1 MSEKKRKV
9 LAIFLFVIIVFCIIG
24 IVKPSKKTKATSIK
38 TQTNIKKTEAQS
50 ETTLETSLVISTKE
64 DKQNESSTL
73 DSMSIVFLETVKNDV
88 TNKWKLAKVTGNK
101 STEEYALDYYK
112 QYFKEDNE
120 VHAVVNFTLNT
131 TARVTYTGGIINVSI
146 YEHVNGE
153 EQDAKKLFT
162 GKKLEDYHIEVATGN
177 IEQIE

>member
-9 LAIFLFVIIVFCIIG
+9 LGVFLLVILVFCIIG
-24 IVKPSKKTKATSIK
+24 IAKPSKKNKDTSIK
-38 TQTNIKKTEAQS
+38 TQTNNKKTEVQS
-50 ETTLETSLVISTKE
+50 ETTLETSLVISTKDE
-64 DKQNESSTL
+64 KQNESRDL
-73 DSMSIVFLETVKNDV
+73 DSMRVVFLETVRNDV
-88 TNKWKLAKVTGNK
+88 TNKWRLAKVTGNK
-101 STEEYALDYYK
+101 STEAYALDYYK
-112 QYFKEDNE
+112 RYFKEDNE

-162 GKKLEDYHIEVATGN
+162 GKKLAEYHIEVATGN
-177 IEQIE
+177 IDQIE